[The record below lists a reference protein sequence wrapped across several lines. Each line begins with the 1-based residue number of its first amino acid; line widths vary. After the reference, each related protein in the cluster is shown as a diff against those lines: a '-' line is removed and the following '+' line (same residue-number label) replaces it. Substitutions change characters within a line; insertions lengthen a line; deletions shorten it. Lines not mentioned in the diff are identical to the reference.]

1 MPELAR
7 LAELT
12 EEQLQ
17 CALRSEHGT
26 MSLDTMGMSHTIRAP
41 AGTDPAE
48 ALAASDLRS
57 LLRQSLAGL
66 LDPRDAEIMSLLYA
80 LDGMGR
86 RTPGEV
92 GTQFGIEA
100 KEVSKIEAKSLRKLQ
115 GQRQLAVRLH
125 SYLES

>member
-1 MPELAR
+1 V
-7 LAELT
+7 AELT
-12 EEQLQ
+12 QDQLH

-26 MSLDTMGMSHTIRAP
+26 MSLDTLEFTNTIRAP

-48 ALAASDLRS
+48 ALAASDLRA

-66 LDPRDAEIMSLLYA
+66 LDPRDAEIMTLLYA

-86 RTPGEV
+86 RSPDEV

-100 KEVSKIEAKSLRKLQ
+100 YEISKIEARCLRKLQ